1 MLSGFDYPIEQLQF
15 SVNLPGTTTQNPS
28 FLSGYHQ
35 ADIEKDLTYSISG
48 GNIAG
53 RSWTTLKDH
62 ETLTMYLDVTEEMF
76 PQSRADLPEVEDVTR
91 LIGICAAVAAVFW
104 LLFLR
109 NWLPI
114 REYPAVA
121 PEGFGAGQL
130 GTVLTKAGADGFP
143 GRRCSGSL
151 PPWQDFCPAPVSGFC
166 WAICWITAGCSCCSF
181 PP

>member
-28 FLSGYHQ
+28 FISGYHQ

-62 ETLTMYLDVTEEMF
+62 ETLTMYLDATEEMF
-76 PQSRADLPEVEDVTR
+76 PQSRANLPEVADVTR
-91 LIGICAAVAAVFW
+91 LIQICAAVAAVFW

-130 GTVLTKAGADGFP
+130 GTVLTKAGADLNLMVFSWAQLGYADLRMD
-143 GRRCSGSL
+143 RRGKVYIHKRM
-151 PPWQDFCPAPVSGFC
+151 DMGNER
-166 WAICWITAGCSCCSF
+166 TAF
-181 PP
+181 ERK